1 MLVAFVAALVVT
13 ALFEGWLG
21 RSPLGPDGRFGWWDG
36 NIWSS
41 ENSQRVAD
49 VYSFSHIVD
58 GILFFALMVIVG
70 RGMPMATRFVLA
82 LSLATGWELF
92 ENSSFIIHHYRAETI
107 PLGYFGDSILNS
119 CSDIAMMALGFW
131 FASRMRV
138 WVCVAAV
145 MGMELFCMLCFH
157 DSLCWTI
164 IRLVH
169 PAGAIQAWR
178 SAGHLMH

>member
-1 MLVAFVAALVVT
+1 M
-13 ALFEGWLG
+13 
-21 RSPLGPDGRFGWWDG
+21 
-36 NIWSS
+36 
-41 ENSQRVAD
+41 D
-49 VYSFSHIVD
+49 VYSFSHVVD
-58 GILFFALMVIVG
+58 GILFFALMVLVG

-138 WVCVAAV
+138 GLRRGGDGHGALLPALLSRQPV
-145 MGMELFCMLCFH
+145 LDH
-157 DSLCWTI
+157 
-164 IRLVH
+164 H
-169 PAGAIQAWR
+169 PAGASRRGDPGVAVGR
-178 SAGHLMH
+178 PLVALSNH

>member
-1 MLVAFVAALVVT
+1 VV
-13 ALFEGWLG
+13 
-21 RSPLGPDGRFGWWDG
+21 
-36 NIWSS
+36 
-41 ENSQRVAD
+41 D
-49 VYSFSHIVD
+49 VYSFSHVVD
-58 GILFFALMVIVG
+58 GILFFALMVLVG

-119 CSDIAMMALGFW
+119 CSDIAMMALGFC
-131 FASRMRV
+131 FASRLRV

-145 MGMELFCMLCFH
+145 MGVELFCMLCFH

-169 PAGAIQAWR
+169 PGGAIQVWR
-178 SAGHLMH
+178 SAGHLLH